1 MGYFTVEQLRN
12 VKHVISHGNN
22 CPDGIASAMIVAD
35 AYFDEDRPEICFID
49 HGSDEKAN
57 LEPMPGMMFV
67 DFSPLP
73 EKAQAFIDAGALCLD
88 HHAKGS
94 SVQAFVAAGLGVFGD
109 ERTQPG
115 VCGATLAYEHVW
127 KPLMEGRDKY
137 RAEAEPYVSELA
149 RLSGI
154 RDTWQKQHPDWQ
166 NACEYAEALRF
177 WPVEALMSDHPSE
190 WPSKLNLGELLWSRK
205 MKTVAKIAE
214 KAYHWTSPKG
224 TRVVITQGVKW
235 SSDVSEALGLGVDL
249 LVAYD
254 IAHDAGTFKIICST
268 RSRGS
273 FDCGSLALAH
283 GGGGHTSAAGFSVP
297 MTLDSANPYRVI
309 QDTLVRYES

>member
-1 MGYFTVEQLRN
+1 MGHFSVEQLRN
-12 VKHVISHGNN
+12 IKLVISHGNN
-22 CPDGIASAMIVAD
+22 CPDGIASAMIVAN
-35 AYFDEDRPEICFID
+35 AYGDSVEIRFVD
-49 HGSDEKAN
+49 HGSEDKLN
-57 LEPMPGMMFV
+57 LEAVPGMMFI

-109 ERTQPG
+109 EKKDPG
-115 VCGATLAYEHVW
+115 VCGAVLAYEHVW
-127 KPLMEGRDKY
+127 KPLQGYIPPESS
-137 RAEAEPYVSELA
+137 AAISEFA

-154 RDTWQKQHPDWQ
+154 RDTWQKKDPDWTKS
-166 NACEYAEALRF
+166 CELAEALRF
-177 WPVEALMSDHPSE
+177 WPIETLLKLGLAE
-190 WPSKLNLGELLWSRK
+190 WGPKLGLGEILWSRK
-205 MKTVAKIAE
+205 LKTVAKIAE

-224 TRVVITQGVKW
+224 TQVAIIQGVKW
-235 SSDVSEALGLGVDL
+235 SSDVSEALGSAVDI

-254 IAHDAGTFKIICST
+254 IAHENGTFKVICST

-309 QDTLVRYES
+309 QDMLCRYESAA

>member
-1 MGYFTVEQLRN
+1 MGQFSVDQLRSI
-12 VKHVISHGNN
+12 KLVISHGNN

-35 AYFDEDRPEICFID
+35 AYYDEDRPEIRFID

-57 LEPMPGMMFV
+57 LEPTPGMMFV

-73 EKAQAFIDAGALCLD
+73 EKAQAFINAGALCLD
-88 HHAKGS
+88 HHVKGS

-109 ERTQPG
+109 EKTEPG

-127 KPLMEGRDKY
+127 RPLMQDRERY
-137 RAEAEPYVSELA
+137 REEAEPYVSELA
-149 RLSGI
+149 RQSGI
-154 RDTWQKQHPDWQ
+154 RDTWQKQHPEWQ
-166 NACEYAEALRF
+166 SACEYAEALRF
-177 WPVEALMSDHPSE
+177 WPAEAFLGDHPSE
-190 WPSKLNLGELLWSRK
+190 WPNKLSIGELLWSRK

-214 KAYHWTSPKG
+214 KAYPWTSPKG
-224 TRVVITQGVKW
+224 TQVAIIQGVKW
-235 SSDVSEALGLGVDL
+235 SSDVSEALGVDL

-254 IAHDAGTFKIICST
+254 IAHDAGTFKVICST
-268 RSRGS
+268 RSRGT

-297 MTLDSANPYRVI
+297 MTLDSPNPYRVI
-309 QDTLVRYES
+309 QDLLVRYESRV